1 MGLQTEGQAN
11 GALSALCSTVPVYL
25 SEISTPKHRGLIGG
39 LVGANLTCG
48 MMAANWVGYACNFA
62 PYGTLQWRLPLALQI
77 PWGVVMFIGLATFM
91 PNSPRY
97 LIQKGKI
104 EEARKAFTRIRRDLH
119 SHEVMEEFA
128 LMKNQ
133 IQFELERKVPSFGE
147 AFKLYRHRVLV

>member
-1 MGLQTEGQAN
+1 
-11 GALSALCSTVPVYL
+11 
-25 SEISTPKHRGLIGG
+25 
-39 LVGANLTCG
+39 
-48 MMAANWVGYACNFA
+48 
-62 PYGTLQWRLPLALQI
+62 
-77 PWGVVMFIGLATFM
+77 MFIGLATFM

-97 LIQKGKI
+97 LIQKGQI

-119 SHEVMEEFA
+119 SHEVVEEFA